1 MQERGIQTIIAVS
14 QKGVTRMQKNEF
26 AVFVASLKTYF
37 PREQNLLP
45 NDRAMELW
53 FRQLK
58 DIPYQVAEAALS
70 KWVATNKWSP
80 SIADIR
86 EIAATMTHGELPDWG
101 EGWASLQKAILRHG
115 QYHQREALAE
125 LDDLTRD
132 VVERLGYR
140 TLCLSENQQWDMNNF
155 RRLYEL
161 LAERRK
167 DEAQVPQEV
176 LLLVKGFQTDRNL
189 LGE

>member
-1 MQERGIQTIIAVS
+1 M
-14 QKGVTRMQKNEF
+14 TRQEF
-26 AVFVASLKTYF
+26 ALFSMALRTYYS
-37 PREQNLLP
+37 REANLLP
-45 NDRAMELW
+45 NDRAAELW

-58 DIPYQVAEAALS
+58 DIPYTVAEAALS

-86 EIAATMTHGELPDWG
+86 EIAATMIQGEIPDWG
-101 EGWASLQKAILRHG
+101 EGWAKLQKAILRHG
-115 QYHQREALAE
+115 QYDQHEALAE
-125 LDDLTRD
+125 LDDLTRE

-167 DEAQVPQEV
+167 NEAQVPQEV
-176 LLLVKGFQTDRNL
+176 LLLVKGFKTDNHL